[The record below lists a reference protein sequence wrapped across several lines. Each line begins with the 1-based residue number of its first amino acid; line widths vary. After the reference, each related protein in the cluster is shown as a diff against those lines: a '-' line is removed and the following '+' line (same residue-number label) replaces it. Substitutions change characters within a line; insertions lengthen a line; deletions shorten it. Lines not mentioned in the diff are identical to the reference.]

1 MAIADFSAIYLPG
14 LTFELGH
21 LSEFLDDLGGKM
33 LGGDTMLPV
42 KYGMWVFKLE
52 SRKIKD
58 VTVFVSWVYKVM
70 PILLP

>member
-1 MAIADFSAIYLPG
+1 MAIADFSAMYLPG

-42 KYGMWVFKLE
+42 KYGM
-52 SRKIKD
+52 
-58 VTVFVSWVYKVM
+58 
-70 PILLP
+70 